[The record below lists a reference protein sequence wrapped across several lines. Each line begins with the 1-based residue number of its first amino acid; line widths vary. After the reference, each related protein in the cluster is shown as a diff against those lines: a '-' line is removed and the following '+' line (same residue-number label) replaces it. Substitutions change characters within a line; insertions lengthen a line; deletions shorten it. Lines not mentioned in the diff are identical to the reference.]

1 MFDEQEQFLL
11 HQIRILLKQ
20 LDERQ
25 TKQKDEEK
33 PENKDDRYRTLLQL
47 SCKIDTDGKY
57 NLSGRTR
64 NHQFL
69 SHAYAGS

>member
-47 SCKIDTDGKY
+47 AKIY
-57 NLSGRTR
+57 
-64 NHQFL
+64 
-69 SHAYAGS
+69 GSLIH

>member
-25 TKQKDEEK
+25 TKQKDEE
-33 PENKDDRYRTLLQL
+33 NRRIRMTDTVHCY
-47 SCKIDTDGKY
+47 SCPAKIY
-57 NLSGRTR
+57 
-64 NHQFL
+64 
-69 SHAYAGS
+69 GSLIH